1 MNTITIY
8 DDITPATT
16 LAVRT
21 ALARNPTAPVTV
33 RINSPGGSPIEATT
47 IHNLLQAHRGTVRLV
62 VESFAASAAILI
74 CCAGYCTAPL
84 NAFFMIHGAWTR
96 DGGSARR
103 LRESADIVEKISDGM
118 ARIIAAKTHRPLT
131 EMRRLLSDGEDH
143 WYIADEA
150 LAMGLIN
157 EVTPELAIAARLGS
171 LQLPERFHNM
181 TDLNAK
187 ITTDAIT
194 AERQRISAIS
204 QLFTTARTGRYPAPE
219 IVALENEL
227 IDSGASVHEA
237 RERILAKIGAAHEP
251 LGTGQGFVGGYAAQT
266 PVILPDG
273 PLTRGFYASQRSFV
287 GDPIPYGG
295 HGHSD
300 FIAATADSLAQRMGA
315 RLEEVHPAAR
325 DFQGVSLSSLAALAL
340 QANGHNPVGLTGAAL
355 FQAAHTSSDFSVL
368 LQEAGNRTLVSR
380 YEQLVQDHRE
390 LCEIGD
396 APNFKT
402 QKAVNISAHSGLAL
416 KQEAG
421 EIQYGSM
428 QEGAESYQVVTYAKG
443 FSFSREAQI
452 NDDLDAIG
460 AMLRTAANAAARLE
474 RDLVFRVL
482 TANGLMS
489 DGKALF
495 HADHGNLDTSA
506 VGINVTGLGKARA
519 LMRKQQDSSGG
530 FILTTPRFIVCP
542 VALESDAEAL
552 VGSLSYR
559 PDLVGEMQT
568 PPWVK
573 SLRIVADPRLDVSDA
588 ADWFLLSEPG
598 TAPVIR
604 LAFLNGQQA
613 PVIEQEIDFNRDIT
627 KFKVRLDVAA
637 CAVGFAGAVKMA

>member
-47 IHNLLQAHRGTVRLV
+47 IHNLLQAHRGDVRIV
-62 VESFAASAAILI
+62 VEGFAASAAILI
-74 CCAGYCTAPL
+74 CCPGYCTAPR
-84 NAFFMIHGAWTR
+84 NAIFMIHGAWTR

-103 LRESADIVEKISDGM
+103 LRESADAVEKISDGM

-143 WYIADEA
+143 WLTADEA

-181 TDLNAK
+181 TDLNPQAAAVA
-187 ITTDAIT
+187 T
-194 AERQRISAIS
+194 ERQRIVAIN
-204 QLFTTARTGRYPAPE
+204 QLFQTARTGRYPAPE
-219 IVALENEL
+219 IAALENEL

-237 RERILAKIGAAHEP
+237 RERMLAKIGSACEP
-251 LGTGQGFVGGYAAQT
+251 LGTGQGFASGYAAQT
-266 PVILPDG
+266 PVIIPEG
-273 PLTRGFYASQRSFV
+273 PLTRDFYASQRPFV
-287 GDPIPYGG
+287 GNPIPYGG
-295 HGHSD
+295 HGHRG
-300 FIAATADSLAQRMGA
+300 FIDATADSLAQRMGA
-315 RLEEVHPAAR
+315 RLEEVHPDAR
-325 DFQGVSLSSLAALAL
+325 DFQGASLSSIAALSL
-340 QANGHNPVGLTGAAL
+340 QASGYNPVGLTGASL
-355 FQAAHTSSDFSVL
+355 FQAAHTTSDYPVL

-402 QKAVNISAHSGLAL
+402 QKAVNISAHSGLEL

-428 QEGAESYQVVTYAKG
+428 QEGAESYQVATYAKG

-506 VGINVTGLGKARA
+506 SGVNVTGLGKARA
-519 LMRKQQDSSGG
+519 LMRKQMDSSGG
-530 FILTTPRFIVCP
+530 FILTMPRFLVVP
-542 VALESDAEAL
+542 VAMESDAEAL

-613 PVIEQEIDFNRDIT
+613 PVIEQETDFNRDIT